1 VISGGPVVTTLV
13 CLLHIRTRGCGCIG
27 HPAFPTPSILREAKQ
42 FLQNSGASRREIV
55 ESHLKLSGCL
65 KIESVAMNAR
75 APHPQSSSP
84 GLTGRPSIP
93 ETPVMESRSRG
104 VLDRPVK
111 PDDDS
116 SLWRSKTTKRS
127 ITVIAAKAG
136 NPVFQRCLRWNRE
149 AAAYWIL
156 RRSLSSGSPKGET
169 RWRRMTTVCE
179 ASDLSAVAHRE
190 GGSGEAIQ
198 TWNGCATRSPQGRS
212 VVGKEGL
219 EPSKS

>member
-1 VISGGPVVTTLV
+1 
-13 CLLHIRTRGCGCIG
+13 
-27 HPAFPTPSILREAKQ
+27 
-42 FLQNSGASRREIV
+42 
-55 ESHLKLSGCL
+55 
-65 KIESVAMNAR
+65 MNTR

-149 AAAYWIL
+149 AAAYWIP

-169 RWRRMTTVCE
+169 RWRGMTTVCE
-179 ASDLSAVAHRE
+179 ASDLSAVVHRAKAE
-190 GGSGEAIQ
+190 AAKQSRPGTAAPRAARKGEAWWGRKDSNLRSHKTADLQ
-198 TWNGCATRSPQGRS
+198 SAPFATRDTSPLNSIATTRRNG
-212 VVGKEGL
+212 GHAAMDDAET
-219 EPSKS
+219 